1 MPLQIQMSLTSS
13 CSSSKSLLLFSS
25 RLPSLMPS
33 ILAGQ
38 DETSTTSSLLPGITT
53 SSSSMST
60 LDAVPL
66 QVHFFPFFKVRHS
79 LDESL
84 SVDSSLP
91 LADFGHLP
99 PLSFDFVPFLR
110 AFFVCKASFDA
121 AAFCVCHCPLPDFWS
136 IVRVVMIG
144 SFTTCS
150 TSHLCNVE
158 YMPSFTQHL
167 HSQVQPV
174 TLKNQLWPV
183 AGTKYM
189 RTRPVVTSFG
199 PVALKIVQK
208 TGLNWTFKHYW
219 KRTRRIYCLCWCRLG

>member
-1 MPLQIQMSLTSS
+1 MLMPLQIQMSLTLSH
-13 CSSSKSLLLFSS
+13 SSSESLLLFSS

-33 ILAGQ
+33 ILAGW
-38 DETSTTSSLLPGITT
+38 DKTSTTSSLLPGITM
-53 SSSSMST
+53 SSSSTST

-66 QVHFFPFFKVRHS
+66 WVCFFPFFKVHRS

-99 PLSFDFVPFLR
+99 PLSFDFVPCLW

-121 AAFCVCHCPLPDFWS
+121 AAFCVCHCPLPDFRS

-189 RTRPVVTSFG
+189 RTRLVVTSFG
-199 PVALKIVQK
+199 LVAVKSKKPKDWSWSSCTKNSAKDQTELD
-208 TGLNWTFKHYW
+208 F
-219 KRTRRIYCLCWCRLG
+219 